1 MSAYLRLPPR
11 LRRGIDALASHID
24 ALQNRERACL
34 MLAAL
39 ALLAALEWAVVWP
52 LQERRSAI
60 ATAGQQAEQEQTDAA
75 DAEQQAAAGQRNQ
88 LEATLQGLEH
98 DLQRLGGAKA
108 SGEPLTF
115 LLQRLLAREP
125 ARIESLRELALEEID
140 AAALNQ
146 APPAPDANP
155 AAPAITLYRHRFEL
169 TLSGEPASLV
179 SAVRALDSG
188 ARPLRIERVRL
199 AASATAGAAGVLRA
213 TVTLSVIGAERTWL
227 SI

>member
-1 MSAYLRLPPR
+1 MSDRLPLPPH
-11 LRRGIDALASHID
+11 LRRAIDALAAHID
-24 ALQNRERACL
+24 GLQNRERAWL

-60 ATAGQQAEQEQTDAA
+60 AAAGQQAEREQTDAA
-75 DAEQQAAAGQRNQ
+75 DAERQAAASQGKQ
-88 LEATLQGLEH
+88 LEATLQGLED
-98 DLQRLGGAKA
+98 DLHRLGNAKA

-115 LLQRLLAREP
+115 LLQRVLAREP
-125 ARIESLRELALEEID
+125 ARIESLRELALEEVD

-146 APPAPDANP
+146 APPVPDASP
-155 AAPAITLYRHRFEL
+155 AAPAIALYRHRFEL

-199 AASATAGAAGVLRA
+199 AAAGAAGALRA